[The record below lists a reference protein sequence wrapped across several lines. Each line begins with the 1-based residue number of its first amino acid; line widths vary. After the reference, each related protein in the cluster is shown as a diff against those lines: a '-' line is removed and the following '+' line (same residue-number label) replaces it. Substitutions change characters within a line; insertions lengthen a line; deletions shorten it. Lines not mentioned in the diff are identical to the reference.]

1 MGWKEKDKEKVRD
14 REEKVNRGEKEN
26 ARGLIREGR
35 SCREKEKGKRR
46 VVAQSGKRKV
56 KGEG

>member
-1 MGWKEKDKEKVRD
+1 M
-14 REEKVNRGEKEN
+14 NRGEKEN

-46 VVAQSGKRKV
+46 AAA
-56 KGEG
+56 